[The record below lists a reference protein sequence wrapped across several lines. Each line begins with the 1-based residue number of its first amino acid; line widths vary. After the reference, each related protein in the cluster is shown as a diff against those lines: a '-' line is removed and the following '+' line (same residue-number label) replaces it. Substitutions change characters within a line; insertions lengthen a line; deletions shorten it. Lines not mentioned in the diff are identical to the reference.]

1 VSHVAHLVHCTSVAR
16 ARSIAREG
24 LLPGDDQRC
33 NYDCNRWL
41 PLPGVYLSCSP
52 RQIEQYRRAH
62 DLTPRF
68 AIVLVEAERSTLLP
82 DEDLVDAFLGQA
94 MERAMGMGWEAIRK
108 LQEERDDAIPP
119 SGDPFW
125 GKVGTEFL
133 RLADPARTVALDA
146 DDLET
151 LVDWWADMEFFGD
164 GGDVDPFEWRELKG
178 RIVTALPLM
187 EGLAPWERSK
197 RHPGPI
203 GFEGPARILCVATIV
218 DERARIIAGAMPTGV
233 DALNM
238 LGAMVD
244 GASWISDPSDE
255 DLADGDDPVE

>member
-1 VSHVAHLVHCTSVAR
+1 MSDVLHLVHCTSIER

-62 DLTPRF
+62 GLTPRF

-82 DEDLVDAFLGQA
+82 DEDVADAFLGQA
-94 MERAMGMGWEAIRK
+94 MEKAMGIGWEAIRK
-108 LQEERDDAIPP
+108 LQEEHDDAIPP

-125 GKVGTEFL
+125 KMVEAEFL
-133 RLADPARTVALDA
+133 RLADPARTGALGA

-178 RIVTALPLM
+178 RVVEALPLM
-187 EGLAPWERSK
+187 EGLAPWEKSK
-197 RHPGPI
+197 RHTGPI
-203 GFEGPARILCVATIV
+203 GFDGPARILCVATIV
-218 DERARIIAGAMPTGV
+218 DERAHIIAGAMPTAR
-233 DALNM
+233 DATNL
-238 LGAMVD
+238 LGAMLD
-244 GASWISDPSDE
+244 GATWIDQPSDE
-255 DLADGDDPVE
+255 DLADLDEAAA

>member
-1 VSHVAHLVHCTSVAR
+1 MSDILHLVHCTTIER

-62 DLTPRF
+62 GLTPRF

-82 DEDLVDAFLGQA
+82 DEDVVDALLGQA
-94 MERAMGMGWEAIRK
+94 MEKAMGIGWGAIRK
-108 LQEERDDAIPP
+108 LQEEQDDAIPP

-125 GKVGTEFL
+125 GKMGTEFL
-133 RLADPARTVALDA
+133 RLADPARTAALGA

-151 LVDWWADMEFFGD
+151 LVDWWGDMEFFNE
-164 GGDVDPFEWRELKG
+164 GGDIDPFEWRELKG
-178 RIVTALPLM
+178 RVVEALPLM
-187 EGLAPWERSK
+187 EGLAPWEKSK
-197 RHPGPI
+197 RHRGRI
-203 GFEGPARILCVATIV
+203 GFEGAARILCVAIVV
-218 DERARIIAGAMPTGV
+218 DEHARIIAGAMPADN
-233 DALNM
+233 DAANM
-238 LGAMVD
+238 LNAMID
-244 GASWISDPSDE
+244 GATWIDQPSDE
-255 DLADGDDPVE
+255 DPADLDEAAT